1 MNLRALRTFVV
12 AVEAGGLGRA
22 CARLHISQPAAS
34 RQIQSLEDELN
45 VMLFERVGRR
55 LRLTTDGEFLLRQS
69 RQLLHDATLLV
80 EQARSLKGGQAGLL
94 RIAATPHVIAGV
106 LAPFVSQHM
115 ARHPGVEVQLLEG
128 GAASQPTRLE
138 RGEAHLAI
146 MPAGDAR
153 LHGRLLYPV
162 YALAVHR
169 ADTALMKGR
178 TLDVSLLA
186 GKPVLLLRREFGSR
200 EWFDAACA
208 SAHFRPVVRLES
220 GAPQTLVELAAAGYG
235 VAIVPSTVS
244 VQGKGV
250 SALPLVRQTSPLGRW
265 SMIAWNP
272 QRLLPV
278 YARQFADGLIK
289 HVHRNVPGRQRT
301 RHAPPMP
308 RPAEPIDW
316 TPAPDL
322 RSGLRASP

>member
-12 AVEAGGLGRA
+12 TVEAGGLGRA
-22 CARLHISQPAAS
+22 CARLHLSQPAAS
-34 RQIQSLEDELN
+34 RQIRGLEDELG
-45 VMLFERVGRR
+45 VVLFQRIGRR
-55 LRLTTDGEFLLRQS
+55 LQLTTDGEFLLRQS
-69 RQLLHDATLLV
+69 RRLLDDANLLV
-80 EQARSLKGGQAGLL
+80 DQARSLIGGETGLL

-146 MPAGDAR
+146 MPAGDSR

-162 YALAVHR
+162 YALAVLR
-169 ADTALMKGR
+169 AEAGLAGRR
-178 TLDVSLLA
+178 TLDVSTLA
-186 GKPVLLLRREFGSR
+186 NKPVLLLRREFGTR

-208 SAHFRPVVRLES
+208 SAHFRPHIRLES
-220 GAPQTLVELAAAGYG
+220 SAPQTLVELAGAGYG

-244 VQGKGV
+244 IQVASV
-250 SALPLVRQTSPLGRW
+250 SVLPLVHQARALGRW
-265 SMIAWNP
+265 SMIAWSP

-278 YARQFADGLIK
+278 YARQFADELLSF
-289 HVHRNVPGRQRT
+289 VRRNARGHQHT
-301 RHAPPMP
+301 KHAPPMP
-308 RPAEPIDW
+308 KPTAPIDE
-316 TPAPDL
+316 A
-322 RSGLRASP
+322 